1 DGGLDGDYQRGGAGA
16 DRIVYDAAD
25 YVIDGGA
32 DRDTLILNVAATVNL
47 ANMSTSQVAGGAYVA
62 GFEDVDASG
71 ATAGVTLTG
80 SAYNNSL
87 TGGAGADVISGG
99 AGFDTL
105 TGGAGNDVLDGGADS
120 DYQRGG
126 EGDDRIVYD
135 AADYVIDGGSGRDTL
150 VLNVAAVVNLANLS
164 TSQIVGGTY
173 VSSFE
178 NVDASGASAGVTLTG
193 SQYNNSLTGGA
204 GADVILG
211 GGGADLLAGGLGADT
226 FVFTAASDSAPGG
239 RDVIL
244 DFGAG
249 DRIDLSSIDANT
261 GLAGDQGFTLNNQTG
276 HAGDMAMFYDV
287 QGDRTVVLLYTDNSG
302 QAASIIELAGAHGLT
317 SSDFI
322 F

>member
-1 DGGLDGDYQRGGAGA
+1 
-16 DRIVYDAAD
+16 
-25 YVIDGGA
+25 
-32 DRDTLILNVAATVNL
+32 
-47 ANMSTSQVAGGAYVA
+47 MSTSQVAGWAYVA

-87 TGGAGADVISGG
+87 TGGAFADVLVGG

-105 TGGAGNDVLDGGADS
+105 AGGAGNDVLDGGADG
-120 DYQRGG
+120 DQQRGG

-135 AADYVIDGGSGRDTL
+135 AADYVIDGGAGRDTL
-150 VLNVAAVVNLANLS
+150 VLKVGAVVNLANLS
-164 TSQIVGGTY
+164 SSQIAGATY

-178 NVDASGASAGVTLTG
+178 NVDASGASAAVTLTG
-193 SQYNNSLTGGA
+193 SQFANSLVGGA
-204 GADVILG
+204 GADVITG
-211 GGGADLLAGGLGADT
+211 GGGADLLTGGFGADT
-226 FVFTAASDSAPGG
+226 FVFAASSDAAPTA

-249 DRIDLSSIDANT
+249 DRIDLSGIDANT

-276 HAGDMAMFYDV
+276 HAGDMAMFYDA

-302 QAASIIELAGAHGLT
+302 QASSILELAGNHGLT
-317 SSDFI
+317 TSDFI
-322 F
+322 L